1 MIIIKTSEEIAK
13 LRTAGPILAR
23 IVREVAGS
31 ARAGMTTGELD
42 KVAEAKMREAGGTPG
57 LLGYRPEG
65 ARKPYPATMCISVNN
80 EVVHGIPGTKVLK
93 DGDIVSFD
101 TVLKYDGVF
110 VDYTLTVAI
119 GGKDKLKNKR
129 ERELLEATE
138 ASLYEGIYAIKP
150 GSRTGDIG
158 AAVEAYAKA
167 HKLGIVRGLSGHGVG
182 RHIHE
187 DPYVPNYGKK
197 GKGELL
203 QPGMVIAIE
212 PMLTLGAEDVLELRD
227 GYTLVTS
234 DRSKAAHFEH
244 TVLINEAG
252 EAEILTQE

>member
-1 MIIIKTSEEIAK
+1 MVIIKTQEEIAK

-23 IVREVAGS
+23 IVREVAES

-42 KVAEAKMREAGGTPG
+42 KLAEAKIRAAGAIPA

-65 ARKPYPATMCISVNN
+65 ARKPYPATMCISVND
-80 EVVHGIPGTKVLK
+80 EVVHGIPGGRVLK

-101 TVLKYDGVF
+101 TVLKLDSVF

-119 GGKDKLKNKR
+119 GGKDKLKSKR

-138 ASLYEGIYAIKP
+138 AALYEGIYAIQA

-158 AAVEAYAKA
+158 AAVEAYAKS
-167 HKLGIVRGLSGHGVG
+167 HKLGIVRGLAGHGVG

-212 PMLTLGAEDVLELRD
+212 PMLTLGSEEVLELRD

-244 TVLINEAG
+244 TVLIREDG
-252 EAEILTQE
+252 TAEILTQE